1 MQLGSYTID
10 VPVMVAPMAGM
21 TDLPFREVCRKLGAG
36 YAVGEMTTC
45 LPQFRDSRKSST
57 RWAAPEES
65 GVRVVQ
71 LLGADPAMMADAS
84 RYAVE
89 AGAQVI
95 DINMGCPAKKV
106 LQTECGSALMKNPLL
121 IEEILTAVVDAVD
134 VPVTLKI
141 RTGWDRE
148 HRNAVEIARIAESTG
163 IAMLTVHGRTRED
176 AFYGEA
182 EYDTIRSVKATVGIP
197 VIANGDIDSG
207 EKARRVMAETGADGV
222 MIGRASFG
230 NPWIFGEVAAALGFQ
245 DDFVRPDVA
254 ERVRVILAH
263 MARHYEYYGAQRGSV
278 TFRKHLR
285 HYLTSIEGGEKILQA
300 LYAEKDPTL
309 HAGLV
314 TDFFF
319 LQDSESPHG
328 V

>member
-1 MQLGSYTID
+1 MQLGPYTID

-21 TDLPFREVCRKLGAG
+21 TDLPFREICRTLGAG

-45 LPQFRDSRKSST
+45 QPQFRDSRKSST

-65 GVRVVQ
+65 GLRVVQ
-71 LLGADPAMMADAS
+71 LLGADPTMMADAS

-89 AGAQVI
+89 AGAQVV
-95 DINMGCPAKKV
+95 DLNMGCPAKKV

-141 RTGWDRE
+141 RTGWDSE
-148 HRNAVEIARIAESTG
+148 HRNAVEIARIAESVG
-163 IAMLTVHGRTRED
+163 IAMLTVHGRTRAD
-176 AFYGEA
+176 AFRGEA
-182 EYDTIRSVKATVGIP
+182 EYDTIRSVKDAVGIP

-207 EKARRVMAETGADGV
+207 VKARRVMAETGADGV

-245 DDFVRPDVA
+245 DKFARPDAA
-254 ERVRVILAH
+254 ERARVILAH
-263 MARHYEYYGAQRGSV
+263 MARHYKYYGADRGCV

-285 HYLTSIEGGEKILQA
+285 HYLDPIVGGEALLQA
-300 LYAEKDPTL
+300 LYGEKDPAR

-314 TDFFF
+314 TDFF
-319 LQDSESPHG
+319 LRLDSESPQG